1 MFNHEVD
8 CCDSFVITRTDDSRD
23 HKMEYQPEETQMNK
37 NRFSQLVLCGLLV
50 LTTACQAAGQ
60 SFSATMFRPGDTLG
74 GMTLTTGAQ
83 DAVPVW
89 AFCSPAQHV
98 GNTTTS
104 DCNVPLVSRL
114 AVGHIIMPGDD
125 ALSRLDWS
133 ESRWELTID
142 GQPIDLKSFGT
153 YSFALP
159 AMSHDPSPVRE
170 VFVHFTAWD
179 VVLADLNPGQHTIH
193 GLVKMGVDSHNWVIR
208 LTIEENALGAG
219 ALWVGPNFQE
229 TS

>member
-1 MFNHEVD
+1 MRLITANPFVIALSSGFRNHE
-8 CCDSFVITRTDDSRD
+8 
-23 HKMEYQPEETQMNK
+23 MEYQPEEAQMNK
-37 NRFSQLVLCGLLV
+37 IRFSQLVLCGLLV
-50 LTTACQAAGQ
+50 LTMAYQAAGQ
-60 SFSATMFRPGDTLG
+60 PFSAAMFRPGDTLG

-83 DAVPVW
+83 DAAPVW

-104 DCNVPLVSRL
+104 DCSVPLVPRL

-133 ESRWELTID
+133 EIRWELTIE
-142 GQPIDLKSFGT
+142 GQPVDLKSFGT
-153 YSFALP
+153 YNFALP
-159 AMSHDPSPVRE
+159 ARSHSPLSVKE

-179 VVLADLNPGQHTIH
+179 VVLTNLNPGQYTIH
-193 GLVKMGVDSHNWVIR
+193 GLARMGAESHNWVIH
-208 LTIEENALGAG
+208 LTIEEDALGAG
-219 ALWVGPNFQE
+219 ASWVGPDFQE

>member
-1 MFNHEVD
+1 MRLMIAIAFCIAGHND
-8 CCDSFVITRTDDSRD
+8 FRD
-23 HKMEYQPEETQMNK
+23 HKLEAQPEEAYMNK
-37 NRFSQLVLCGLLV
+37 IHFSQLVLCGLLV

-60 SFSATMFRPGDTLG
+60 SFNATMFRPGDTLG

-83 DAVPVW
+83 DAAPVW
-89 AFCSPAQHV
+89 AFCSAAQHV

-104 DCNVPLVSRL
+104 DCSVPLVPRL
-114 AVGHIIMPGDD
+114 AIGHIIMPGDD

-133 ESRWELTID
+133 EILWELTID

-170 VFVHFTAWD
+170 VFVQFTAWD
-179 VVLADLNPGQHTIH
+179 VVLTDLNPGKYTIQ
-193 GLVKMGVDSHNWVIR
+193 GLGKMGADRHNWVLR
-208 LTIEENALGAG
+208 LTVEENPLGAG
-219 ALWVGPNFQE
+219 ASWVGPNFQE